1 MTSAETVVPNE
12 VTFTGTKVSTSIYF
26 KKKFIYLAVPG
37 LSCDVRDL
45 SVVAFGFF
53 GLPWWLSDK

>member
-1 MTSAETVVPNE
+1 MTSAETIVPNE
-12 VTFTGTKVSTSIYF
+12 VTFTGTKVSTSIYL

-37 LSCDVRDL
+37 LSCNVRDL
-45 SVVAFGFF
+45 SVVEFGFF